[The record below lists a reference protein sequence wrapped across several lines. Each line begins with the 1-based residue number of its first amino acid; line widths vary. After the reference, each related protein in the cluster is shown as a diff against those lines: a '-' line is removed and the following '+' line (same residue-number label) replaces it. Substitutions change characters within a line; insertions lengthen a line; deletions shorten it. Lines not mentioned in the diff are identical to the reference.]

1 MKWFF
6 WGLEIR
12 KNKRKT
18 KFNRFLDFF
27 LVCDQKNRRM
37 TKDLS
42 FISGLLPD
50 LAKYFLK

>member
-18 KFNRFLDFF
+18 KFNRFL
-27 LVCDQKNRRM
+27 VCDRKNRRM